1 MNIFDGFIVI
11 ISLVEIIALGGGN
24 KAVSAFR
31 TVRIFRTFR
40 VLRVT
45 KLLRALE
52 FMKVI
57 IGVVSESMQSF
68 FYIAVLLLLFIFIY
82 TLLGVQI
89 FGGKT
94 NFNDSTIR
102 ANFNSFHNAFITVF
116 QVLTLENWQ
125 QILFVC
131 MRSSAGAVLT
141 NIFLISW
148 IFIGNYVLLNLFL
161 AILLDGFSQY
171 DEDNGEEEKKNI
183 LYEIE
188 KDESDIEYFGE
199 EDDEIEINLK
209 KKENDNI
216 VAVKK
221 IIVDV
226 ECEESLFLIGIKI

>member
-1 MNIFDGFIVI
+1 MNLFDGFIVI

-45 KLLRALE
+45 KLLRSLA

-57 IGVVSESMQSF
+57 IDVVSKSMQSF

-82 TLLGVQI
+82 TLLGIQI

-94 NFNDSTIR
+94 NFPDSNIR
-102 ANFNSFHNAFITVF
+102 ANFNSFHDAFITVF

-125 QILFVC
+125 QILFIC
-131 MRSSAGAVLT
+131 MRSSAGAFLT
-141 NIFLISW
+141 NLFLISW

-161 AILLDGFSQY
+161 AILLDGFTEYEDEDEKKEVKPSNFKEIEPANDENFEIY
-171 DEDNGEEEKKNI
+171 DE
-183 LYEIE
+183 
-188 KDESDIEYFGE
+188 
-199 EDDEIEINLK
+199 EDVEINLK
-209 KKENDNI
+209 KKTQEFIMNKNFME
-216 VAVKK
+216 
-221 IIVDV
+221 DV
-226 ECEESLFLIGIKI
+226 ECEDSLFFIRKEI